1 MMGAERVFS
10 GGYVHNTNHGL
21 ASPLNGI
28 NGANHHTF
36 HTMGIIVRLFFPHV
50 ILNRRF
56 DVRDNQDAALF
67 LVAK

>member
-1 MMGAERVFS
+1 
-10 GGYVHNTNHGL
+10 
-21 ASPLNGI
+21 
-28 NGANHHTF
+28 
-36 HTMGIIVRLFFPHV
+36 MGIIVRLFFPHV